1 MKQVILLFCMFLFL
15 ASFTNSKIATWSH
28 LYSSST
34 LIYGN
39 DESNKPASELK
50 TQKKAP
56 LLIRLLERK
65 ISKIMRIKD
74 EGDPDKKAKT
84 SFTLGII
91 SVAAFLIGFFFA
103 PAFLVA
109 LATSILAIVFGMIA
123 KRNPDN
129 HQNKKAK
136 AGIFMGTAVLILS
149 ILLLILALLFIAAF
163 FNGISIMSQ
172 G

>member
-1 MKQVILLFCMFLFL
+1 MFLFL
-15 ASFTNSKIATWSH
+15 ASFTNSKIVPTPH
-28 LYSSST
+28 LYSSSVV
-34 LIYGN
+34 IYGN
-39 DESNKPASELK
+39 DESNKPASEIKKEKK
-50 TQKKAP
+50 TP

-65 ISKIMRIKD
+65 ISKILHIKD
-74 EGDPDKKAKT
+74 EGEPDKKAKA

-91 SVAAFLIGFFFA
+91 SVATFLIGFFFA
-103 PAFLVA
+103 PSFL
-109 LATSILAIVFGMIA
+109 LAILASILAIVFGMIA
-123 KRNPDN
+123 RKNADN

-136 AGIFMGTAVLILS
+136 AGIFMGAAVLILS